1 MCGIAGMIDWKQDL
15 HQQEKTAQ
23 QMQTVLHRRGPDQN
37 GMYLSEHAVLVHTR
51 LSVID
56 PEHGRQPMQFT
67 DGREIYTIVYNGELY
82 NTQEIRKNLE
92 KQGYC
97 FETHADTEA
106 VLKAYICYGA
116 ECVRLFNGIFAF
128 AVWEEKKQ
136 RLFLARDRIG
146 VKPLFYYQTDSGL
159 IFASEMKAILA
170 HPDVPHEIDR
180 NGISQIL
187 LFGPGRTPG
196 CGVFRGMKELLP
208 ANSAFFTK
216 EDNMQIF
223 QYWKLEAREHT
234 ENFAQTAEHVRFLL
248 TDAIKRQLVSDVP
261 IGTFLSG
268 GLDSSLISS
277 VAAREFGKE
286 GKILHTFSVDYR
298 DNDKYFQKSKFQPNS
313 DPDFIRRM
321 QDYLHAKHHWTVI
334 DTPQLASA
342 LYDAV
347 KARDLPGM
355 ADVDASLLLFC
366 KEIKE
371 HVTVALSG
379 ECADELFGGYPWYRD
394 PEIRAVYGF
403 PWSQSTAYRMQ
414 FANPEIADILKQRND
429 IDNEYQA
436 TLTRTSL
443 LGSDSDTEKRMK
455 EMMRL
460 NLDWFMQTLLDRKDR
475 MSMWNAL
482 EVRVPFCDYRIAQ
495 YLYNIPWDF
504 KEYKGY
510 EKGLLREAMKDYLP
524 DEILWRK
531 KSPYPKTHNP
541 NYLTA
546 VIRLLEDR
554 ISVPDAPILQI
565 IRKEALEQLMYGND
579 NVQFYGQLMTKP
591 QTIAY
596 FLQLDYWLEMYHV
609 KICL

>member
-15 HQQEKTAQ
+15 HRQEHTAR
-23 QMQTVLHRRGPDQN
+23 QMQKALRRRGPDQN
-37 GMYLSEHAVLVHTR
+37 GIYLTEHAVLVHTR

-56 PEHGRQPMQFT
+56 PENGRQPMQFT
-67 DGREIYTIVYNGELY
+67 DGQEIYTIVYNGELY
-82 NTQEIRKNLE
+82 NTQEIRDNLQ
-92 KQGYC
+92 KQGVV

-106 VLKAYICYGA
+106 VLKAYMCYGA

-159 IFASEMKAILA
+159 IFASELKAVLE
-170 HPDVPHEIDR
+170 HPDVPHEIDAD
-180 NGISQIL
+180 GISQIL

-196 CGVFRGMKELLP
+196 CGVFRDMKELLP
-208 ANSAFFTK
+208 AHSAFFTE
-216 EDNMQIF
+216 EDNMQIS

-248 TDAIKRQLVSDVP
+248 TDAIRRQLVSDVP
-261 IGTFLSG
+261 VGTFLSG

-277 VAAREFGKE
+277 VASREFAKE
-286 GKILHTFSVDYR
+286 GKKLPTFSVDYR
-298 DNDKYFQKSKFQPNS
+298 DNDKYFRKSKFQPNS
-313 DPDFIRRM
+313 DPEFIRRM
-321 QDYLHAKHHWTVI
+321 QEYLQAEHHWTVI
-334 DTPQLASA
+334 DTPQLAGA

-347 KARDLPGM
+347 QARDLPGM
-355 ADVDASLLLFC
+355 VDVDASLLLFC
-366 KEIKE
+366 KEIRK

-394 PEIRAVYGF
+394 PEIRMAYGF
-403 PWSQSTAYRMQ
+403 PWAQSTDYRMQ
-414 FANPEIADILKQRND
+414 FAKPEIADILKQKND

-436 TLTRTSL
+436 TLARTAL
-443 LGSDSDTEKRMK
+443 LKGESGTEKRMK

-495 YLYNIPWDF
+495 YLYNVPWEF

-546 VIRLLEDR
+546 VTKLLEDR
-554 ISVPDAPILQI
+554 ISNPDAPILQI
-565 IRKEALEQLMYGND
+565 VRKEALEQLMYGED

-596 FLQLDYWLEMYHV
+596 YLQLDYWLELYHV
-609 KICL
+609 KICI